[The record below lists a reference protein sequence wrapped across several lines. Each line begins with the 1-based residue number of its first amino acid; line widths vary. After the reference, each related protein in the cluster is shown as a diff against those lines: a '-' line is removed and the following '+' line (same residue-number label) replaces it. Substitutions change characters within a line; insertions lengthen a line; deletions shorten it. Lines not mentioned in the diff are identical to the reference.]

1 MPSSED
7 FFLNSTRKRGCLS
20 TKALSAPSL
29 PYKSGFFWEV
39 GSPKTGAPLDGFCKI
54 RVVIVRP
61 EMRLVAGRVTSTSKG
76 VIDKR
81 MRSVNA
87 VS

>member
-1 MPSSED
+1 M
-7 FFLNSTRKRGCLS
+7 
-20 TKALSAPSL
+20 
-29 PYKSGFFWEV
+29 
-39 GSPKTGAPLDGFCKI
+39 DGFCKI

-76 VIDKR
+76 VTDKR

>member
-7 FFLNSTRKRGCLS
+7 FFLNSTRKRGCF
-20 TKALSAPSL
+20 SAPSL

>member
-1 MPSSED
+1 M
-7 FFLNSTRKRGCLS
+7 
-20 TKALSAPSL
+20 
-29 PYKSGFFWEV
+29 
-39 GSPKTGAPLDGFCKI
+39 DGFCKI

-61 EMRLVAGRVTSTSKG
+61 EMWLVAGRVTSTSKG